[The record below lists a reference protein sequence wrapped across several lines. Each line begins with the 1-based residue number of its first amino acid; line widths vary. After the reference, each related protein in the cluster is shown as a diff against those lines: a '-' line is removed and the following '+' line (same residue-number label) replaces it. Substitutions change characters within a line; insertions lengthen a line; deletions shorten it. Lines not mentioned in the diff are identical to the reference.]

1 MTDTSIPTFPPDQ
14 DYGRTALDA
23 RRAFAEE
30 ATGVNL
36 DALRIEGDAEAFR
49 GNAENI
55 FGFVALPVGLAGPL
69 VLNGEHADGAFMVP
83 LVTTEGTL
91 VASYNRGMRA
101 IRECGGAAT
110 AVLKNEIYSSATFVT
125 DGPDAAAALAD
136 WIAANHAAI
145 AGLVADETAHGRYL
159 RADCTPFGARLI
171 VNLVYDPADAMGINM
186 ITSASHAVCGMIAEA
201 NAGNGGRALEFYLPS
216 ALQGDKKATAYGYR
230 NGRGRS
236 VRAQLRL
243 RASVVEETLH
253 ASPAA
258 MLRYHRNNVETAALS
273 GGFGFNMHIANG
285 ITALGLAT
293 GQDVAYVGES
303 ANGQLVI
310 EPLGDDLLLT
320 LTIPSLYVGTVGGG
334 TGLPTHRPCLEMMG
348 CQGPGSA
355 LKLAEIFVGTC
366 LAGEISV
373 LAAIASDQFV
383 RAHDRLGRNRP
394 GAG

>member
-1 MTDTSIPTFPPDQ
+1 MTETTIPAFPAEQ
-14 DYGRTALDA
+14 DYGAAALQA
-23 RRAFAEE
+23 RLAHAE
-30 ATGVNL
+30 AVSGADL
-36 DALRIEGDAEAFR
+36 GALGTEGDAEAFR
-49 GNAENI
+49 GNIENL

-69 VLNGEHADGAFMVP
+69 VLKGEHAQGAVMVP
-83 LVTTEGTL
+83 LATTEGTL

-101 IRECGGAAT
+101 IRESGGALT

-125 DGPDAAAALAD
+125 DGPEAAGALAD

-145 AGLVADETAHGRYL
+145 AALVAEETAHGRYL
-159 RADCTPFGARLI
+159 RADCVPFGARLI

-186 ITSASHAVCGMIAEA
+186 ITSASHAVCGMIATA
-201 NAGNGGRALEFYLPS
+201 NDGLEFYLPS

-243 RASVVEETLH
+243 RAAVIGETLH
-253 ASPAA
+253 ASPEA
-258 MLRYHRNNVETAALS
+258 MLRYHRNNVETAALA

-303 ANGQLVI
+303 ANGLLVI

-355 LKLAEIFVGTC
+355 LKLAEIFAGTC

-383 RAHDRLGRNRP
+383 RAHDKLGRNRP